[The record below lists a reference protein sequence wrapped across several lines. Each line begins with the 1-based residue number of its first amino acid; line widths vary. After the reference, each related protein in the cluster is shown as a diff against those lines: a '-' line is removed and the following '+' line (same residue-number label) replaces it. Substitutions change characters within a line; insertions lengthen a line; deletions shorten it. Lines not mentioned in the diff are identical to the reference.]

1 MDDSKIFK
9 FGIFAM
15 VLAIILVGVF
25 LFWPEKKEEK
35 IVEQIIVE
43 TDSIK
48 LKVSE
53 KQQIKINSNVDV
65 VYKSE
70 DTNVALVDASGY
82 IYAVKA
88 GNTRIEVIY
97 NQRVCAYISV
107 FVYEETT
114 VLSVN
119 NIKIESTNDSKEYV
133 KKGDELLIYIDFN
146 RVLNKRPEIYINE
159 EKLSYTFTTN
169 QSRIIVAKEIKD
181 EQKLEFKIM
190 LDSKVI
196 YTSKMPIIDNE
207 SPTCKLE
214 LKDKNIVISGNDN
227 NQVSGYAISKTQEYT
242 YTEVTSKQYDSS
254 GKWYGSVVDGAGNVG
269 YCSIDVEKK
278 INPADIIIIG
288 DSRMVGLCSYSW
300 YKSDQGNCVAKS
312 AMGYKWM
319 VETAIPKVND
329 ILKNDKE
336 YYITSNLGVNDLYNV
351 NKYIAKYKELAT
363 TTWKNRDIFIIS
375 VNPTKGNYDGRNSE
389 INSFN
394 SKVKSELSGY
404 KNIIYCNTIDTLR
417 SEGFGSNDGLHYNQ
431 TSSKRIYELIK
442 QCIYNY
448 YN

>member
-9 FGIFAM
+9 FGVFALI
-15 VLAIILVGVF
+15 LAIILVGVF
-25 LFWPEKKEEK
+25 LLIPEKTEEQF
-35 IVEQIIVE
+35 VEQIVVE

-53 KQQIKINSNVDV
+53 KQQIKISSNVDV
-65 VYKSE
+65 TYKSE
-70 DTNVALVDASGY
+70 DMNVALVDSSGN
-82 IYAVKA
+82 IYAIKE

-97 NQRVCAYISV
+97 NQKVCAYIAV
-107 FVYEETT
+107 FVYEEATS
-114 VLSVN
+114 LSVN
-119 NIKIESTNDSKEYV
+119 NIKIESSNDSKEYV

-146 RVLNKRPEIYINE
+146 RVLKERPEIYINDK
-159 EKLSYTFTTN
+159 KLNYTFTSN
-169 QSRIIVAKEIKD
+169 QSNIVVFKEIAN
-181 EQKLEFKIM
+181 EEKLEFKII

-207 SPTCKLE
+207 KPTCKLE
-214 LKDKNIVISGNDN
+214 LKDKNIIISGNDDN
-227 NQVSGYAISKTQEYT
+227 KINGYAISKSQEYT
-242 YTEVTSKQYDSS
+242 YSEATSKQYNSS
-254 GKWYGSVVDGAGNVG
+254 GKWYGSIIDEAGNVG
-269 YCSIDVEKK
+269 YCSIDIEKK

-300 YKSDQGNCVAKS
+300 YKNEHGTCVAKS

-319 VETAIPKVND
+319 VETAIPKVNE
-329 ILKNDKE
+329 ILKNKKE

-351 NKYIAKYKELAT
+351 NKYIDKYKELAT
-363 TTWKNRDIFIIS
+363 TTWKDHDIFIIS

-394 SKVKSELSGY
+394 SKVKSELSSY

-417 SEGFGSNDGLHYNQ
+417 NEGFGSNDGLHYNQ

-442 QCIYNY
+442 QCIYDY

>member
-9 FGIFAM
+9 FGVFALI
-15 VLAIILVGVF
+15 LAIILVGVF
-25 LFWPEKKEEK
+25 LFIPEKTEEQF
-35 IVEQIIVE
+35 VEQIVVE
-43 TDSIK
+43 TNSIK

-53 KQQIKINSNVDV
+53 KQQIKISSNVDV
-65 VYKSE
+65 TYKSE
-70 DTNVALVDASGY
+70 DMNVALVDSSGN
-82 IYAVKA
+82 IYAIKE

-97 NQRVCAYISV
+97 NQKVCAYIAV
-107 FVYEETT
+107 FVYEEATS
-114 VLSVN
+114 LSVN
-119 NIKIESTNDSKEYV
+119 NIKIESSNDSKEYV

-146 RVLNKRPEIYINE
+146 RVLNERPEIYINDK
-159 EKLSYTFTTN
+159 KLNYTFTSN
-169 QSRIIVAKEIKD
+169 QSNIVVFKEIAA
-181 EQKLEFKIM
+181 EEKLEFKII

-207 SPTCKLE
+207 KPTCKLE
-214 LKDKNIVISGNDN
+214 LKDKNIIISGNDN
-227 NQVSGYAISKTQEYT
+227 NKINGYAISKSQEYT
-242 YTEVTSKQYDSS
+242 YSEATSKQYNSS
-254 GKWYGSVVDGAGNVG
+254 GKWYGSIIDEAGNVG
-269 YCSIDVEKK
+269 YCSIDIEKK

-288 DSRMVGLCSYSW
+288 DSRMVGLCSYDW
-300 YKSDQGNCVAKS
+300 YKNEQGTCVAKS

-319 VETAIPKVND
+319 VETAIPKVNE
-329 ILKNDKE
+329 ILKNKKE

-363 TTWKNRDIFIIS
+363 TTWKDHDIFIIS

-394 SKVKSELSGY
+394 SKVKSELSSY

-417 SEGFGSNDGLHYNQ
+417 NEGFGSNDGLHYNQ

-442 QCIYNY
+442 QCIYDY